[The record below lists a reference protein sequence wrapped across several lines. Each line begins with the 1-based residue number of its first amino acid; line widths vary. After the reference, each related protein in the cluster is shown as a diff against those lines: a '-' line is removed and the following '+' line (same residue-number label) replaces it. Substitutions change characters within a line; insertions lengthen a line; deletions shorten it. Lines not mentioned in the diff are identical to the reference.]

1 MNLDASKCLGR
12 HEFAQAEELPSV
24 GGEDGDLGGA
34 ILLAQEVL
42 AQLHHKVCLVLVLM
56 AFAFLDLLLRKA
68 VLHKVKVGGDPLRS
82 KATRQSVLV
91 VPPLPFSTRTKLR
104 ASHMLSR
111 WCTLSYTPA
120 LGSHLK
126 DTNHWPS
133 EETAFCTLY
142 LTTFTSEVSHQGTE
156 LENEKACLSFPSI

>member
-68 VLHKVKVGGDPLRS
+68 VLHKVKVGGDPLRR
-82 KATRQSVLV
+82 KATRQSLV
-91 VPPLPFSTRTKLR
+91 VPSLPFSTGTKLR

-111 WCTLSYTPA
+111 CCTLSNTPA
-120 LGSHLK
+120 LGSRLK
-126 DTNHWPS
+126 DTDPWPS
-133 EETAFCTLY
+133 EETAFCALY
-142 LTTFTSEVSHQGTE
+142 LTTFTSEVSHQGME